1 MLNITKKFAKELK
14 SINPISKFIIKS
26 AGFLVIILYT
36 LAVCAFICAGRG
48 FDYYAAYAL
57 GADLLGCIKP
67 SLGVLLL
74 GALLFEAI
82 WVPKAEKD
90 K

>member
-36 LAVCAFICAGRG
+36 LAV
-48 FDYYAAYAL
+48 
-57 GADLLGCIKP
+57 
-67 SLGVLLL
+67 
-74 GALLFEAI
+74 
-82 WVPKAEKD
+82 
-90 K
+90 